1 MLKAGTAVFR
11 GVLRTVNLP
20 HLGRPLQAP
29 ALSTTVAGRGD
40 TGFHLTTATMNPRI
54 LELEYAV
61 RGKIVIEAMKIENA
75 MNRVRSFRGV
85 RGVVQ
90 CHALFRQLFG
100 RKRTCQHPYP
110 TVSWFL
116 FLCVP

>member
-1 MLKAGTAVFR
+1 MLRAGTAVLR
-11 GVLRTVNLP
+11 GVVRTVP

-75 MNRVRSFRGV
+75 MNRVRSFRWV
-85 RGVVQ
+85 RGVVHVLRPLKSQ
-90 CHALFRQLFG
+90 RNLSRV
-100 RKRTCQHPYP
+100 TTHPP
-110 TVSWFL
+110 S
-116 FLCVP
+116 CC